1 MKFPI
6 KTTIILV
13 VLLGVGAGI
22 FFTMRSQWQ
31 KYSQPR
37 FRQAEVSRGPII
49 AVVNSTGTV
58 NPVLSISVG
67 SFVSGPIIKL
77 PVEFNQRVKKGD
89 LLAEIDPKLFKASV
103 DRDEANVASAKAN
116 LASAKATLA
125 SKEAERKRSKTLF
138 DQADRDLNRA
148 KAVYDKKKSF
158 VSETEMD
165 QFESNRE
172 ALARQQDIADRAV
185 DLAKAAIDQAD
196 ANLKSAEA
204 NLKFSEA
211 NLEYTRITAPEDG
224 IIINRKIDPGQTLAA
239 QFQTPELFIIGKD
252 MDKKMYITATV
263 DEADIGMI
271 RRAKDKDLPVHFTVD
286 AYPDDLF
293 QGKIFQVRMN
303 STTTQSVVTYPV
315 VVETPNPE
323 LKLMPGMTAQLSFQV
338 SEATECV
345 RIPNA
350 ALRFYP
356 QISQVRPEDRKLLE
370 GTQQPEAKETQDTAT
385 VKRSAIETAETRQK
399 RNRRHVWVVEGRFLK
414 AIEVVTGISD
424 HKYTQLNSGDLKEG
438 QSLVTGAQP

>member
-116 LASAKATLA
+116 LASARATLA

-138 DQADRDLNRA
+138 DQA
-148 KAVYDKKKSF
+148 
-158 VSETEMD
+158 
-165 QFESNRE
+165 
-172 ALARQQDIADRAV
+172 
-185 DLAKAAIDQAD
+185 
-196 ANLKSAEA
+196 
-204 NLKFSEA
+204 
-211 NLEYTRITAPEDG
+211 
-224 IIINRKIDPGQTLAA
+224 
-239 QFQTPELFIIGKD
+239 
-252 MDKKMYITATV
+252 
-263 DEADIGMI
+263 
-271 RRAKDKDLPVHFTVD
+271 
-286 AYPDDLF
+286 
-293 QGKIFQVRMN
+293 
-303 STTTQSVVTYPV
+303 
-315 VVETPNPE
+315 
-323 LKLMPGMTAQLSFQV
+323 
-338 SEATECV
+338 
-345 RIPNA
+345 
-350 ALRFYP
+350 
-356 QISQVRPEDRKLLE
+356 
-370 GTQQPEAKETQDTAT
+370 
-385 VKRSAIETAETRQK
+385 
-399 RNRRHVWVVEGRFLK
+399 
-414 AIEVVTGISD
+414 
-424 HKYTQLNSGDLKEG
+424 
-438 QSLVTGAQP
+438 